1 MSGGYFDYNQYKID
15 EIIQQMADLIREQK
29 YPITQDEKECA
40 SSDETIKEFET
51 ALKYLQLASV
61 YTQRVDWL
69 VSGDDGEDT
78 FHERLTEDLL
88 LLKN

>member
-40 SSDETIKEFET
+40 LSDETIKEFET

-78 FHERLTEDLL
+78 FHERLKEDLL
-88 LLKN
+88 LLKK